1 MARNPLSSSVLFL
14 ICDFLPQLK
23 IKKKK
28 MASDQEQLASKLDR
42 ALSLTKQ
49 DKLKSPFKL
58 SDSPGG
64 KSKTSGGCGR
74 FLTPYDSLLG
84 GDRKALAKG
93 LGLSLKPSREGKHKR
108 AAKARK
114 MEGVFKARGQPKPVQ
129 SPFASEA
136 SSHSYS
142 KYLRSLPGGCYLV
155 GSERLLPSSE
165 GLQGPSQL
173 CTVPEA
179 RWAPR
184 GRKCQ

>member
-1 MARNPLSSSVLFL
+1 
-14 ICDFLPQLK
+14 
-23 IKKKK
+23 

-49 DKLKSPFKL
+49 DKLKSPFKF

-64 KSKTSGGCGR
+64 KSKASGGCGR

-84 GDRKALAKG
+84 KDRKALAKG

-114 MEGVFKARGQPKPVQ
+114 MEGGFKARGQPKSVH
-129 SPFASEA
+129 SPFASEV

-142 KYLRSLPGGCYLV
+142 KY
-155 GSERLLPSSE
+155 RLQRPAVSR
-165 GLQGPSQL
+165 Q
-173 CTVPEA
+173 
-179 RWAPR
+179 R
-184 GRKCQ
+184 